1 MYCATLR
8 LYPKD
13 TYTYVF
19 FIPPMISHSQ
29 FSIISFWLIPNN
41 VPFGDFRGSSGQT
54 MESEDMALR
63 SEGDRSNNVSF
74 VGWRE

>member
-13 TYTYVF
+13 AYTYVF

-29 FSIISFWLIPNN
+29 FSIILVVIPNN

-54 MESEDMALR
+54 MESEDMALW
-63 SEGDRSNNVSF
+63 SEGDRSNNVNF
-74 VGWRE
+74 VG